1 MNNCAF
7 YLEINSIRYTSDV
20 LSLNL
25 LKLKI
30 LTFITCL
37 VPRFSHLTYIFEKCV
52 RYAFP
57 LLFIECIRFSIL
69 SLLFSQLLHMK
80 IIFSCIY
87 TTHRASI
94 GFTYKNIVTRSLHI
108 VVKHKHKIVFTPYRF
123 LNVHNLYD
131 GSIVL

>member
-20 LSLNL
+20 ISLNL

-37 VPRFSHLTYIFEKCV
+37 VPRFSHLTYIRKMCAL
-52 RYAFP
+52 RFP
-57 LLFIECIRFSIL
+57 PSVYRMYSLFNFVIIVFS
-69 SLLFSQLLHMK
+69 
-80 IIFSCIY
+80 
-87 TTHRASI
+87 T
-94 GFTYKNIVTRSLHI
+94 FTYENNIFMCTLNTPCLFRLDIQKYIETRSLHI

-123 LNVHNLYD
+123 LNAHCTIYMTVQ
-131 GSIVL
+131 